1 MTLSLWA
8 IRHPFL
14 PLLAITLCSLLGL
27 VSLAQM
33 PLRHLPALGHDTV
46 TAQITAPVAAS
57 SRTSLA
63 SSFTT
68 KTDPPTTKG
77 GFSAPSVAVQ
87 TRSPLDV
94 STAAVRPEAVP
105 T

>member
-27 VSLAQM
+27 LSMAQM

-46 TAQITAPVAAS
+46 TAQITAPGLTLAETDISLAQPAEAALGAS
-57 SRTSLA
+57 S
-63 SSFTT
+63 
-68 KTDPPTTKG
+68 TKG
-77 GFSAPSVAVQ
+77 NPVVLPHAAL
-87 TRSPLDV
+87 LDALRR
-94 STAAVRPEAVP
+94 AA
-105 T
+105 